1 MNAFTVDIVPAFVV
15 GLLSSAH
22 CIGMCGP
29 LATLGC
35 RSRMTG
41 GAWAP
46 LGFSL
51 GKLLSYSALGVLAAA
66 LGSLF
71 MNQIGLQRA
80 AAWVSLAGGVLMLA
94 ALGFAYFSRTSGGIL
109 SKISVAMSKRALRW
123 GKWMSPG
130 LGAAAALLPCGVLY
144 AMVARSAAA
153 DSPWNGMLIM
163 QAFGVGTM
171 PALLGLGALIKRIPA
186 RYSRYGNAA
195 AGALIA
201 ATAIVLLWRGVAGL
215 AADHGPPPCCGGH

>member
-1 MNAFTVDIVPAFVV
+1 MNSFAVDIVPAFVV

-35 RSRMTG
+35 RSKMTG

-51 GKLLSYSALGVLAAA
+51 GKLVSYSLLGLAAA
-66 LGSLF
+66 SLGAIF
-71 MNQIGLQRA
+71 MDQTGLQKA
-80 AAWVSLAGGVLMLA
+80 TAWVSIVGGVLMIVALILA
-94 ALGFAYFSRTSGGIL
+94 YVLPTSGGFL
-109 SKISVAMSKRALRW
+109 AKISVAMSKRALRW
-123 GKWMSPG
+123 GKLMSPG
-130 LGAAAALLPCGVLY
+130 LGLAAAFLPCGVLY

-153 DSPWNGMLIM
+153 STPVNGMLIM
-163 QAFGVGTM
+163 QAFGIGTM

-186 RYSRYGNAA
+186 RFSRYGNVAA
-195 AGALIA
+195 SALIA
-201 ATAIVLLWRGVAGL
+201 ITAIVLLWRGMAGL